1 MLQTENIQPCKDSE
15 KWPEDLP
22 DLWQSRGEA
31 SFFTSRPLGL
41 LWQGVLGGVLQPGK
55 HLTGSRGK
63 EGRRY
68 PFPHKKEHSE
78 RIHCRPATP
87 TSHRNKDR
95 QTLTRR
101 VISKWLSPRSLRSS
115 IKPTSA
121 VQFQPPTGSLLSRD
135 QQSSQGSWGQSSQGS
150 WATVLRA
157 EGGLY
162 RKGEQNH
169 LRLLAPGRPETSN
182 LIHK

>member
-1 MLQTENIQPCKDSE
+1 MYTCENIHPCKDSE

-22 DLWQSRGEA
+22 ELWQSRGEA
-31 SFFTSRPLGL
+31 SFFTGRPLGL
-41 LWQGVLGGVLQPGK
+41 LWKGVLGGVLQPGK

-68 PFPHKKEHSE
+68 PFPHKREHSE

-101 VISKWLSPRSLRSS
+101 VISGFYARSLRSC
-115 IKPTSA
+115 ITPTSA
-121 VQFQPPTGSLLSRD
+121 VQFQPPTGLLLS
-135 QQSSQGSWGQSSQGS
+135 SSATSRAHGRSSP
-150 WATVLRA
+150 
-157 EGGLY
+157 EGGGRSLQERGAESPSTLST
-162 RKGEQNH
+162 RK
-169 LRLLAPGRPETSN
+169 A
-182 LIHK
+182 